1 MNKIFLLGLI
11 GLLTLAS
18 CGEKKSNKSAD
29 KADDSQLKIAYYI
42 KDSVP
47 NNLIFYK
54 EFASDIEEK
63 AKVYEERLFKL
74 QQEGQN
80 MLQSYQRQMQAG
92 LLSQNQAQ
100 SYEQR
105 IQKKQEQM
113 QVLQETEGAD
123 IERQNYEGN
132 LEVIEKLEKYAK
144 QYSEENGYTMMLAW
158 QQAGQI
164 LYIEPSMDVTMDFIN
179 FMNEQE
185 GDAPKSDKEED
196 KEESKEDSEEK

>member
-18 CGEKKSNKSAD
+18 CGEKKSSKTAE
-29 KADDSQLKIAYYI
+29 KADEAQLKIAYYI

-54 EFASDIEEK
+54 EFATDIEEK

-92 LLSQNQAQ
+92 LLTQNQAQ

-132 LEVIEKLEKYAK
+132 LAVIDKLEKYAK
-144 QYSEENGYTMMLAW
+144 QYSEENGYTMMFAW

-164 LYIEPSMDVTMDFIN
+164 LYMEPSMDVTMDFIN
-179 FMNEQE
+179 FMNEKE
-185 GDAPKSDKEED
+185 GDAPKADKEE

>member
-1 MNKIFLLGLI
+1 MKKILLLFVVGAI
-11 GLLTLAS
+11 SLTS
-18 CGEKKSNKSAD
+18 CGEKKETKTITEEKNEGM
-29 KADDSQLKIAYYI
+29 KIAYYV

-47 NNLIFYK
+47 TNLIFYK
-54 EFASDIEEK
+54 EFIGDLEVK
-63 AKVYEERLFKL
+63 AKAYEERLLKL

-100 SYEQR
+100 AFEKR

-144 QYSEENGYTMMLAW
+144 EYAEDHGYTMILAW

-164 LYIEPSMDVTMDFIN
+164 LYIDPSMDITMDFIN
-179 FMNEQE
+179 YMNEQE
-185 GDAPKSDKEED
+185 GDIEKKSDEELKDKEET
-196 KEESKEDSEEK
+196 EEK

>member
-11 GLLTLAS
+11 GLVTLAA
-18 CGEKKSNKSAD
+18 CGEKKSTKNAD
-29 KADDSQLKIAYYI
+29 KADDAQMKIAYYI

-54 EFASDIEEK
+54 EFIGDIEVK
-63 AKVYEERLFKL
+63 AKAFEERLMKL

-100 SYEQR
+100 AFEQR

-123 IERQNYEGN
+123 IERENYDGN
-132 LEVIEKLEKYAK
+132 IEVIEKLEKYAK
-144 QYSEENGYTMMLAW
+144 QYAEDNGYTIMLAW

-164 LYIEPSMDVTMDFIN
+164 LYIDPSMDVTMDFIN

-185 GDAPKSDKEED
+185 GDAPKKEDK
-196 KEESKEDSEEK
+196 KEESDEK